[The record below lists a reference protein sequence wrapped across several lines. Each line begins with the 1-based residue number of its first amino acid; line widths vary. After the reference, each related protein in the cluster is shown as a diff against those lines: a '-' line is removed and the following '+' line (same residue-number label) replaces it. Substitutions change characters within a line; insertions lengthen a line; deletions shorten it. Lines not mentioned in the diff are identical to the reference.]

1 MRVVI
6 TGGGT
11 GGHLFPG
18 IALAQ
23 GLRTQLPNS
32 EILFIGTSRLLDQ
45 DTLAK
50 SGFKL
55 ATLHCGG
62 EKVLGLRQSYA
73 VFLACPE
80 PFGRP
85 EGCWRNLN
93 RILFLEWVDM

>member
-62 EKVLGLRQSYA
+62 VKGLGLAAKLRSFFGLPRAIWQARRMLAQSLA
-73 VFLACPE
+73 VT
-80 PFGRP
+80 
-85 EGCWRNLN
+85 
-93 RILFLEWVDM
+93 